1 MTRRIDQELA
11 ELRALGWNNLPIDE
25 FGIRKPKIVREEIIH
40 FPQESWDEDTAAT
53 ENAGYWAQHRAK
65 SIAALL
71 LQNKVSVIWEIGA
84 GNGNVAIN
92 LKEYGIDVIAV
103 EPLEAGAR
111 ILSNANLPTYQSTLE
126 QLSLPDCSLGAIGL
140 FDVIE
145 HLDKPSELLSEV
157 SRVLKPG
164 GVLICSVPAH
174 QWLFSDFDERIGH
187 FRRYSMKSLRKEI
200 RASGFQD
207 YESHFLFGFL
217 LIPAFVTRRIPYLLG
232 RRRNLEQVSRS
243 TKTAGKFGDMFSA
256 LINAVLVLEERI
268 KPVSGLSILMVAK
281 K

>member
-1 MTRRIDQELA
+1 LTRRIEQEFIQLQ
-11 ELRALGWNNLPIDE
+11 ALGWDNLPIDE
-25 FGIRKPKIVREEIIH
+25 FGIRKPKIVGGEIIH
-40 FPQESWDEDTAAT
+40 FPQDSWDENTAAT

-71 LQNKVSVIWEIGA
+71 LHHKVSVLWEIGA

-92 LKEYGIDVIAV
+92 LKKYDIDVIAV

-111 ILSNANLPTYQSTLE
+111 ILSNASLPTYQATLD

-140 FDVIE
+140 FDVLE
-145 HLDKPSELLSEV
+145 HLDKPRELLSEV

-207 YESHFLFGFL
+207 YDSHFLFGFL

-243 TKTAGKFGDMFSA
+243 TMTAGKLGDMFNS
-256 LINAVLVLEERI
+256 LINAILVFEERL
-268 KPVSGLSILMVAK
+268 KPISGLSILMVAK

>member
-1 MTRRIDQELA
+1 LTSRIDQELMK
-11 ELRALGWNNLPIDE
+11 LRTLGWNDLPIDE
-25 FGIRKPKIVREEIIH
+25 FGIRKPEIVKGDVIH
-40 FPQESWDEDTAAT
+40 FPEDNWDENNAAT

-71 LQNKVSVIWEIGA
+71 IQHQVSVLWEIGA

-92 LKEYGIDVIAV
+92 LKKYDIDVIAV

-111 ILSNANLPTYQSTLE
+111 ILSNAKLQTYQATLD
-126 QLSLPDCSLGAIGL
+126 QLSLPDCSLSAIGL

-145 HLDKPSELLSEV
+145 HVDKPIELLSEV

-187 FRRYSMKSLRKEI
+187 FRRYSMKSLRQEI
-200 RASGFQD
+200 RAAGFQD
-207 YESHFLFGFL
+207 YQSHFLFGFL
-217 LIPAFVTRRIPYLLG
+217 LIPSFVTRRVPYLLG
-232 RRRNLEQVSRS
+232 RRRNFEQVSRS
-243 TKTAGKFGDMFSA
+243 TKNAGKLGDMFNS
-256 LINAVLVLEERI
+256 LINAILFIEERI
-268 KPVSGLSILMVAK
+268 KPISGLSILMVAK